1 MVQPNL
7 RKCVHTALCKK
18 SRNIS
23 PKLHSH
29 AQVFLRIRYY
39 NIIVIPVSILA
50 VLTYFD
56 PVVPCYVSRQ
66 VIFSYQYFMR
76 NRGGTV

>member
-1 MVQPNL
+1 M
-7 RKCVHTALCKK
+7 HTALCEK

-23 PKLHSH
+23 HKLRSH

-39 NIIVIPVSILA
+39 DIIVVYVSILA
-50 VLTYFD
+50 VLTYFG

-76 NRGGTV
+76 HRGGTV